1 MNRNVTM
8 RFQSSPEFFS
18 RVPNLALCQF
28 YSPERKKKGCVIFH
42 PMFRRPPSYL
52 KYLVLLKCRPFLFN
66 QSKIGNL
73 WFQRLNQKWLS
84 AKKSVKLN
92 LILAGA
98 VFCQIFATNQF
109 LTDTRSR
116 LSLEIVKMF
125 LFLSNNERV
134 IVTLGRGGG
143 LVVTVLAFLSDN
155 PNFESFWLL
164 NFSYKKTKISE
175 KEAGVGSS

>member
-1 MNRNVTM
+1 MT
-8 RFQSSPEFFS
+8 
-18 RVPNLALCQF
+18 LCQF

-42 PMFRRPPSYL
+42 PMFRRPHSYL

-116 LSLEIVKMF
+116 LRLEIVKMF
-125 LFLSNNERV
+125 LFLSSNERV

-143 LVVTVLAFLSDN
+143 LVVTVLAFFSDN
-155 PNFESFWLL
+155 SNFESFWLL
-164 NFSYKKTKISE
+164 IFLYKKTKINE
-175 KEAGVGSS
+175 KEAGVGPS